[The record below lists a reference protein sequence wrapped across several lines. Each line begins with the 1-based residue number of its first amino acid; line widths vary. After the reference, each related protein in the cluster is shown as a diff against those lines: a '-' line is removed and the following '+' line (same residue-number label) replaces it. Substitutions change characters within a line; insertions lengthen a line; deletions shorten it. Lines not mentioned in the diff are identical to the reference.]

1 MSDAERELLRQAA
14 TYAGEGISVRSL
26 EDSIRTERTRQD
38 VRLGELAGMK
48 LRNAEIQEALAR
60 EMGRLKEL
68 SDELGKRREQA
79 GGLRRILRRLFGG
92 KGRQLEHRSIE
103 ELLRAQYELSAVRVK
118 EAAELVDRLEAAK
131 QELYDEVDRLNRRI
145 VESAT
150 NEESAA
156 AAVEKLQRLKTELE
170 LRVRALDPS
179 SAAGRQMQG
188 DLDLARRRLAEHTTK
203 LRLFGTA
210 EERLSVLKQNTW
222 KLAEVIGHLQTDV
235 TRYVTAAGEKL
246 DLIAGQIQA
255 IGAAAD
261 ASLVMLEL
269 KQSLEA
275 MTDSVQQTTRFVA
288 ETQAYFRDNVDRM
301 VDDLQVYDAETQRVL
316 TETAAMSEAWGEAA
330 VEQALSDAIARKA
343 ARAGIDA
350 PDGVPPG
357 GAEGVGAAPA
367 VGGGPGA
374 PSPVRAAGK

>member
-1 MSDAERELLRQAA
+1 MQA
-14 TYAGEGISVRSL
+14 
-26 EDSIRTERTRQD
+26 
-38 VRLGELAGMK
+38 
-48 LRNAEIQEALAR
+48 
-60 EMGRLKEL
+60 
-68 SDELGKRREQA
+68 
-79 GGLRRILRRLFGG
+79 
-92 KGRQLEHRSIE
+92 
-103 ELLRAQYELSAVRVK
+103 
-118 EAAELVDRLEAAK
+118 
-131 QELYDEVDRLNRRI
+131 
-145 VESAT
+145 
-150 NEESAA
+150 
-156 AAVEKLQRLKTELE
+156 
-170 LRVRALDPS
+170 
-179 SAAGRQMQG
+179 

-210 EERLSVLKQNTW
+210 EERLSGLKQNTW
-222 KLAEVIGHLQTDV
+222 KLGEVIGHLQTDV

-275 MTDSVQQTTRFVA
+275 MTESVQQTTRFVA

-316 TETAAMSEAWGEAA
+316 TETATMSEAWGEAA

-350 PDGVPPG
+350 PGSLAPG
-357 GAEGVGAAPA
+357 GGEV
-367 VGGGPGA
+367 VGGTPVVSGGA
-374 PSPVRAAGK
+374 GASPTERAAGK